1 MRRIAAMGAALGLSA
16 CGSFHSSGSGLVVA
30 STGSHIA
37 SSAARASSSTGSL
50 APHTGKSSAGLPWQR
65 HSPDTPAM
73 VVRGLHHDTA
83 SVQQM
88 LKDQEDVFI
97 SYKGWRRLGNGSLSL
112 SFENERGKRLR
123 CHESGGR
130 VFVEAPA
137 GSGFRLRLR
146 NETDVRI
153 EVVVAIDGVDL
164 GSVAPGGWTN
174 PGIMIDP
181 RATVEVRK
189 FRRADGTDVPLVF
202 AAPLDT
208 QGGHDFSDESR
219 PGSMVFAVFH
229 HRAEDLFDIRRT
241 ADRRTGRE
249 FQQRQ
254 TVPVPKPYQ
263 YR

>member
-1 MRRIAAMGAALGLSA
+1 VLSTEFKDDTNDMVMAQTGQEVSKTAGQSMRRIAAMGAALGLSA

-137 GSGFRLRLR
+137 
-146 NETDVRI
+146 
-153 EVVVAIDGVDL
+153 
-164 GSVAPGGWTN
+164 
-174 PGIMIDP
+174 
-181 RATVEVRK
+181 
-189 FRRADGTDVPLVF
+189 
-202 AAPLDT
+202 
-208 QGGHDFSDESR
+208 HDFSDESR